1 MIKTNK
7 KIIKVKT
14 NKIEDMINIFNWR
27 HNNNNNNN
35 SNNNSNN
42 DNNHKNNDDSECQN

>member
-27 HNNNNNNN
+27 YNNNNNNN

-42 DNNHKNNDDSECQN
+42 EP